1 MAMGGL
7 TGNNDAGGGGGYFG
21 GGVGG
26 VEGEI
31 LKGKAENNVPD
42 VKVEAAKNSAGLA
55 KIDDVFFTAL
65 GSGPGPSRSHSLS
78 ASDEKRPTIQRASGS
93 DPTKGP

>member
-7 TGNNDAGGGGGYFG
+7 TGNSDAGNGGYFG
-21 GGVGG
+21 SGVGG

-31 LKGKAENNVPD
+31 LKGRAETDVPE

-55 KIDDVFFTAL
+55 QIDDVFFTAPS
-65 GSGPGPSRSHSLS
+65 SGPGPSRSHSLS
-78 ASDEKRPTIQRASGS
+78 ASDEKRPTIQRTSGS